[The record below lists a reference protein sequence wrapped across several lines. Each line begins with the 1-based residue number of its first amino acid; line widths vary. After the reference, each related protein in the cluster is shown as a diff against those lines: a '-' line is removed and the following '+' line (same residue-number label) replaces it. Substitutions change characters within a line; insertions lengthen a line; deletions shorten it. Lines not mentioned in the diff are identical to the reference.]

1 MPKIEKLSNNL
12 DEYERQNTDTQEC
25 VKQLDRNLSLK
36 CNKSGLTKLE
46 GDLIKA
52 MIPKAEL
59 PIIEKKMKDIRQIT
73 EDQDKNLRSI
83 IEKYRKGIDEMVHL
97 SIERQVDERF
107 EKYDR
112 VAGSF
117 EQFFN

>member
-1 MPKIEKLSNNL
+1 MLTKETIANFSVLEARFNRFTDIETIDKLLNLYMPKIEKLSNNL

-73 EDQDKNLRSI
+73 EDQD
-83 IEKYRKGIDEMVHL
+83 
-97 SIERQVDERF
+97 
-107 EKYDR
+107 
-112 VAGSF
+112 
-117 EQFFN
+117 